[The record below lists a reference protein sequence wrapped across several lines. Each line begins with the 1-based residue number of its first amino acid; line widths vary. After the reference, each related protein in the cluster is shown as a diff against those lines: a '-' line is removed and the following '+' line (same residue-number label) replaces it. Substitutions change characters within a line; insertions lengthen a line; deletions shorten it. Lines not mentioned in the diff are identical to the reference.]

1 MLKFS
6 SSSQIIHLPSKYL
19 QMDILWASYLEDKLT
34 YTLRIKKNESKY
46 FKMDLTCFLAARLA
60 CICSYSSCAF

>member
-19 QMDILWASYLEDKLT
+19 QMGILWAPYKEKLT

-46 FKMDLTCFLAARLA
+46 FKIDLTCFLAARFA